1 MEKAREHR
9 DTQLG
14 QHSKHTE
21 QASSAL
27 RCAHVGLCVCMYM
40 GVCVNLNVC
49 VCVRLAVCAGVHLG
63 VCTCA
68 LCLGVCA
75 PACT

>member
-1 MEKAREHR
+1 MEKARER
-9 DTQLG
+9 GDTQLG

-21 QASSAL
+21 RASSL
-27 RCAHVGLCVCMYM
+27 QCAHTGLCVCMYM

-49 VCVRLAVCAGVHLG
+49 VCMRLGVCAGVHLG
-63 VCTCA
+63 VCMCA